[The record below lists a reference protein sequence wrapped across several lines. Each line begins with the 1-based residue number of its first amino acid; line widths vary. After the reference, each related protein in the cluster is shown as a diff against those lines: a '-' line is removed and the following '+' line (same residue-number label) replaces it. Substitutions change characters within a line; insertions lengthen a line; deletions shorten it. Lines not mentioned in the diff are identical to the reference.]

1 MMRSQEIKK
10 ILNTSF
16 PAVYFLSERTQHE
29 MDDYDKRVDKATKA
43 LIVIT
48 GGVMKIVVQKNKR
61 RRWFWKVVAAN
72 GRILAVS
79 EDYTRK
85 GSCYDTVHR
94 LGVAKVEEKKS

>member
-1 MMRSQEIKK
+1 
-10 ILNTSF
+10 
-16 PAVYFLSERTQHE
+16 
-29 MDDYDKRVDKATKA
+29 
-43 LIVIT
+43 
-48 GGVMKIVVQKNKR
+48 MKIVVQRNKR

>member
-1 MMRSQEIKK
+1 MTWKKTAGGCWKEGQEGYRGYRR
-10 ILNTSF
+10 NN
-16 PAVYFLSERTQHE
+16 AG
-29 MDDYDKRVDKATKA
+29 
-43 LIVIT
+43 
-48 GGVMKIVVQKNKR
+48 GGVMKIVVQRNKR
-61 RRWFWKVVAAN
+61 GKWFWKLVAAN